1 MTYYATSLCVGEVNQ
16 MCVDICPVQCVH
28 TEDGL
33 DRMVFI
39 DPDACIDCGVC
50 VPACP
55 VSAIYAANELPEDQ
69 AVFAEIAA
77 LYFKDKDAARAM
89 VPA

>member
-1 MTYYATSLCVGEVNQ
+1 MTYYSTLLCVGEVNQ
-16 MCVDICPVQCVH
+16 MCVDICPVQCIH

-39 DPDACIDCGVC
+39 DPDACIDCGAC

>member
-16 MCVDICPVQCVH
+16 MCVDICPVQCIH

-39 DPDACIDCGVC
+39 DPDACIDCGAC

-55 VSAIYAANELPEDQ
+55 VTAIYAADELPEDQ